1 MGTEK
6 KTREFARLRSK
17 LFLRVLAAALLACLA
32 AGALY
37 ALVWRGRGGEWI
49 VSLFQSLLKIG
60 YDDALHLYQQ
70 IFRNNSAFI
79 WGGAILALF
88 LLLAYALIAW
98 LTRYFDQIDRGI
110 DALLNGEAIVLPPE
124 LDAVERRLNTARQ
137 TLERREVEAKLA
149 ERRKNDLVLYLAHD
163 IRTPLTSVIGYLS
176 LLDEAADLPA
186 EQRAKYVRVTLE
198 KAQRLEKLVNEFF
211 EIARYDLQ
219 QTSLEKER
227 VDLCYLLVQMKE
239 EFYPILSKKGN
250 TALLRA
256 VEDLYV
262 TGDPAKLARV
272 FNNILKNAA
281 AYSDPN
287 TEILIEAARRGENA
301 VITIRDQG
309 PTIPAEKLSAIFER
323 FYRLDEARTSDTGGA
338 GLGLAIAR
346 EIVTLHGGTIA
357 ADSREGVTTFTVTL
371 PAREN
376 LNDPLAIP

>member
-60 YDDALHLYQQ
+60 YEDALHLYQQ
-70 IFRNNSAFI
+70 LFRNNSAFI

-137 TLERREVEAKLA
+137 TMERRVVEAKLA

-176 LLDEAADLPA
+176 LLDEAPDLPA

-211 EIARYDLQ
+211 EITRYDLQ

-227 VDLCYLLVQMKE
+227 VDLCYLLVQMRE

-250 TALLRA
+250 TALLHA
-256 VEDLYV
+256 EEDLYV

-281 AYSDPN
+281 AYSAPN

-301 VITIRDQG
+301 VITIQDQG

>member
-60 YDDALHLYQQ
+60 YEDALHLYQQ

-137 TLERREVEAKLA
+137 TLERREVEARLA

-176 LLDEAADLPA
+176 LLDEAPDLPA

-211 EIARYDLQ
+211 EITRYDLQ
-219 QTSLEKER
+219 QTNLEKER

-250 TALLRA
+250 TALLHA
-256 VEDLYV
+256 EEDLYV

-281 AYSDPN
+281 AYSAPN

-301 VITIRDQG
+301 VITIQDQG

-357 ADSREGVTTFTVTL
+357 ADSRDGVTTFTVTL

-376 LNDPLAIP
+376 LNDPLAIS

>member
-60 YDDALHLYQQ
+60 YEDALHLYQQ

-176 LLDEAADLPA
+176 LLDEAPDLPA

-256 VEDLYV
+256 EEDLYV

-281 AYSDPN
+281 AYSAPH

-301 VITIRDQG
+301 VITIQDQG

-376 LNDPLAIP
+376 LNDPLAIS

>member
-1 MGTEK
+1 MGAEK

-60 YDDALHLYQQ
+60 YEDALHLYQQ

-256 VEDLYV
+256 EEDLYV

-281 AYSDPN
+281 AYSAPH

-301 VITIRDQG
+301 VITIQDQG
-309 PTIPAEKLSAIFER
+309 PTIPAEKLSAIFGR

-376 LNDPLAIP
+376 LNDPLAIS